1 MAVEDVP
8 FSNLKIGP
16 AAPPVKT
23 QKGWLTTFHTAD
35 FDPARRENGE
45 PRPGDA
51 IYDHPTPL
59 SQKGTLV
66 RLLESLKII
75 EFYVKKEAIGILY
88 FSLFS

>member
-1 MAVEDVP
+1 LISDSPDLKYWGNLDLLLAVKDIP

-23 QKGWLTTFHTAD
+23 QKGWLTTFHTAN

-51 IYDHPTPL
+51 IYDH
-59 SQKGTLV
+59 S
-66 RLLESLKII
+66 
-75 EFYVKKEAIGILY
+75 KERT
-88 FSLFS
+88 